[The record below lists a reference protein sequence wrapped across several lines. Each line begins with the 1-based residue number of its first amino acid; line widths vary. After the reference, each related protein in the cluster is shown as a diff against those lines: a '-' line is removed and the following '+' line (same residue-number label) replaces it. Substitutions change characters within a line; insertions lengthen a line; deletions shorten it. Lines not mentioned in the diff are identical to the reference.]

1 MRTNEGARRPD
12 PSPQSNQVCLGF
24 ARPAVCDW
32 SNVFLLFHAIEQID
46 AHRKGEIDGASVL
59 IFIPGKCLDAGGCA
73 RTVADETIKSRPAR
87 NQEKTD
93 ESSRPL

>member
-1 MRTNEGARRPD
+1 MRAPGGLTPLHRAIKYALASLDRLCVTGR
-12 PSPQSNQVCLGF
+12 
-24 ARPAVCDW
+24 
-32 SNVFLLFHAIEQID
+32 NVFLLFHAIEQID